1 VKLGKRTKEKAMRL
15 QGKVAVV
22 TGGGQGIGRGIALC
36 MAKEGADIAIADVQ
50 VEKAAGVAAEVRALG
65 RNAIAVKTDVTKPAD
80 IEACFAQVTQELR
93 QIDIL
98 VNNAGTACPPGNPF
112 TNSVEEDWD
121 LVWAVNVKSI
131 FFACKA
137 IAPHFIQRKAG
148 KIINIASI
156 AGTMNSPN
164 MPPYSVSKMGVVTFT
179 KIVAKELAQHNV
191 NVNAICPGILWTQFW
206 QETAA
211 RLSKQDGPFKGLE
224 PRAIFEN
231 RVKAVIPMQR
241 EQTPE
246 DIGWAAVFLASE
258 EARQITGQAL
268 HVDGGVVM

>member
-1 VKLGKRTKEKAMRL
+1 VKADKA
-15 QGKVAVV
+15 
-22 TGGGQGIGRGIALC
+22 
-36 MAKEGADIAIADVQ
+36 E
-50 VEKAAGVAAEVRALG
+50 GVAAEVRAMG
-65 RNAIAVKTDVTKPAD
+65 RRAIAVKTDVTKPAEV
-80 IEACFAQVTQELR
+80 EACFERVKQELG

-112 TNSVEEDWD
+112 TNNVEDDWD

-137 IAPHFIQRKAG
+137 IAPYFIQRKAG

-179 KIVAKELAQHNV
+179 KVVAKEMAQHNV

-206 QETAA
+206 QETAE
-211 RLSKQDGPFKGLE
+211 RLSKQSGPFAGME
-224 PRAIFEN
+224 PRAIFDN
-231 RVKAVIPMQR
+231 RVSAVIPMKR

-258 EARQITGQAL
+258 EAKQITGQAL

>member
-1 VKLGKRTKEKAMRL
+1 MRL
-15 QGKVAVV
+15 AGKVAIV
-22 TGGGQGIGRGIALC
+22 TGGAQGIGRGIVLC
-36 MAKEGADIAIADVQ
+36 LAQEGADLAIADLK
-50 VEKAAGVAAEVRALG
+50 VEKAEAVAAEVRALG
-65 RNAIAVKTDVTKPAD
+65 RKALAVKTDVTKSAD
-80 IEACFAQVTQELR
+80 FEACYARVSQELG

-98 VNNAGTACPPGNPF
+98 VNNAGAACPPGTPF
-112 TNSVEEDWD
+112 TRNVEADWD

-137 IAPHFIQRKAG
+137 IAPYFIARKAG

-156 AGTMNSPN
+156 AGPLNTVT

-179 KIVAKELAQHNV
+179 KIVAKEMAQHNV

-206 QETAA
+206 EETAE
-211 RLSKQDGPFKGLE
+211 RLSRPGAPFAGME
-224 PRAIFEN
+224 PRAVFDN
-231 RVKAVIPMQR
+231 RVNAVIPMKR

-258 EARQITGQAL
+258 QAKQITGQAL